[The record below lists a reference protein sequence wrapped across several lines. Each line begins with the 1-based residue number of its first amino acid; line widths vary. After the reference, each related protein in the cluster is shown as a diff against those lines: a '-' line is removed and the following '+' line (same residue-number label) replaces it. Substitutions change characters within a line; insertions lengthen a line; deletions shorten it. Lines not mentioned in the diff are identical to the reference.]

1 MSTQPRRAVL
11 MAAVSCLTVVTVVPA
26 PLLAQATQV
35 KPGFNIF
42 SEQQDVEI
50 GRQSAAEAERQLPL
64 LNDQRIES
72 YASQII
78 RRLAA
83 AAPGSKYPYQI
94 KVVNASDINAFSLPG
109 GYMYVNRGLMEA
121 ARSEPELAAVLAD
134 EMAHVALRHGTH
146 QASKAYMTQAGIG
159 ILGGLLG
166 RGGNPSQVFQVI
178 GGLGLNALFLKFS
191 RDDEYQADTVGAQI
205 MARAGYD
212 PRAMADFFQILRSQQ
227 KSDPGRLAQFFSDH
241 PGAADREARIRQE
254 AQRIGAVRTSS
265 EVGGFAQVQ
274 SQLRGM
280 GRAPSMQD
288 IARGQGRNTGNTGNT
303 GNAGSRNR
311 RSDGTY
317 SGDGTYPANGRSNGG
332 YPANDRYPATGGTGQ
347 AAQIEAP
354 SSRLATYRQRDGF
367 FTIQYPDNWRSYEP
381 DNGFGV
387 TIVPNGGV
395 VDTGNGQQSII
406 YGVIVNHYDPFQA
419 TSNRR
424 APTLDQATQDLVT
437 QVTQSNSHLRPT
449 GSRRRESIDGAPA
462 LSQVLSG
469 RSPVTGEE
477 ERVTV
482 FTRQLPDGHVIYSLF
497 IAPGREYAAMAP
509 VFSQMVRTLQVN
521 DEVAHR

>member
-1 MSTQPRRAVL
+1 MTTQPRRAVL
-11 MAAVSCLTVVTVVPA
+11 MAVACLTLTSSLTVGSA
-26 PLLAQATQV
+26 PLLAQPTQV
-35 KPGFNIF
+35 KPGFNLF

-64 LNDQRIES
+64 LNDRRVEGYVS
-72 YASQII
+72 EII

-83 AAPGSKYPYQI
+83 VAPGAKYPYQI

-109 GYMYVNRGLMEA
+109 GFMYVNRGLIEA
-121 ARSEPELAAVLAD
+121 ARSEPELAAVLAH

-146 QASKAYMTQAGIG
+146 QASKAYLAQAGIG

-166 RGGNPSQVFQVI
+166 RGGNPNQVFQVI
-178 GGLGLNALFLKFS
+178 GGLGMNALFLKFS
-191 RDDEYQADTVGAQI
+191 RDIEYQADTVGAQI

-212 PRAMADFFQILRSQQ
+212 PRSMADFFQVLRSQQ
-227 KSDPGRLAQFFSDH
+227 KSDPGRVATFFSDH
-241 PGAADREARIRQE
+241 PAAADREARIRQE
-254 AQRIGAVRTSS
+254 AERIGAVRTSR

-274 SQLRGM
+274 SELRGM

-288 IARGQGRNTGNTGNT
+288 IARGQAPRNN
-303 GNAGSRNR
+303 RNR

-317 SGDGTYPANGRSNGG
+317 PGDENGNYPSSGNPGTYGQR
-332 YPANDRYPATGGTGQ
+332 GT
-347 AAQIEAP
+347 IEPP

-367 FTIQYPDNWRSYEP
+367 FAIQYPDNWRPFEP

-387 TIVPNGGV
+387 TIVPDGGV

-419 TSNRR
+419 RNSRR
-424 APTLDQATQDLVT
+424 APSLDEATQDLMA
-437 QVTQSNSHLRPT
+437 QITQSNTHLRPT
-449 GSRRRESIDGAPA
+449 GSRHRETIDGAPA

-482 FTRQLPDGHVIYSLF
+482 FTRELPDGHVVYALF
-497 IAPGREYAAMAP
+497 IAPGRDYNAMAP
-509 VFSQMVRTLQVN
+509 VFSRMVRTLQVN

>member
-1 MSTQPRRAVL
+1 
-11 MAAVSCLTVVTVVPA
+11 MAAVSCLTLVTVASTPV
-26 PLLAQATQV
+26 LAQPTQV
-35 KPGFNIF
+35 KPGFNLF

-50 GRQSAAEAERQLPL
+50 GRQSASEAERQLPL
-64 LNDQRIES
+64 LNDRRVEG
-72 YASQII
+72 YASEII

-83 AAPGSKYPYQI
+83 AAPGAKYPYQI

-109 GYMYVNRGLMEA
+109 GYMYVNRGLIEA
-121 ARSEPELAAVLAD
+121 ARREPELAAVLAH

-146 QASKAYMTQAGIG
+146 QASKAYLAQAGIG

-178 GGLGLNALFLKFS
+178 GGLGMNALFLKFS
-191 RDDEYQADTVGAQI
+191 RDIEYQADTVGAQI

-212 PRAMADFFQILRSQQ
+212 PRSMADFFQVLRAQQ
-227 KSDPGRLAQFFSDH
+227 KSDPGRLATFFSDH
-241 PGAADREARIRQE
+241 PAAADREARIRQE
-254 AQRIGAVRTSS
+254 AQRIGAVRTSN
-265 EVGGFAQVQ
+265 EIGGFAQVQ

-424 APTLDQATQDLVT
+424 PPTLDQATQDLIT
-437 QVTQSNSHLRPT
+437 QLTQSNSHLRPT
-449 GSRRRESIDGAPA
+449 GSRRRETIGDAPA

-509 VFSQMVRTLQVN
+509 VFSRMVRTLQVN

>member
-1 MSTQPRRAVL
+1 MLTQPRRAVL
-11 MAAVSCLTVVTVVPA
+11 MAVVSCLTVASSLIVAST
-26 PLLAQATQV
+26 PLLAQPTQV

-50 GRQSAAEAERQLPL
+50 GRQSAAEAERQLPM
-64 LNDQRIES
+64 LNDRRVEGYVSEIV
-72 YASQII
+72 
-78 RRLAA
+78 RRLASV
-83 AAPGSKYPYQI
+83 APGAKYPYQI
-94 KVVNASDINAFSLPG
+94 RVVNASDINAFSLPG
-109 GYMYVNRGLMEA
+109 GFMYVNRGLIEA
-121 ARSEPELAAVLAD
+121 ARSEPELAGVLAH

-146 QASKAYMTQAGIG
+146 QASKAYLTQAGLG

-166 RGGNPSQVFQVI
+166 RGRNPSQVFQVI

-191 RDDEYQADTVGAQI
+191 RDIEYQADTVGAQI

-212 PRAMADFFQILRSQQ
+212 PRAMADFFQVLREQQ
-227 KSDPGRLAQFFSDH
+227 RRNPSRLAQFFSDH
-241 PGAADREARIRQE
+241 PAPADREARIRQE
-254 AQRIGAVRTSS
+254 AQRIGAVRSS
-265 EVGGFAQVQ
+265 REVGGFAQVQ
-274 SQLRGM
+274 ADLRGM

-288 IARGQGRNTGNTGNT
+288 IARGEVPRSGG
-303 GNAGSRNR
+303 RNR

-317 SGDGTYPANGRSNGG
+317 SGDENYPDDRHYPSDRGYPGNGDYRGNGR
-332 YPANDRYPATGGTGQ
+332 YGQ
-347 AAQIEAP
+347 VAGIEPP
-354 SSRLATYRQRDGF
+354 SSRLATYRQPDGF
-367 FTIQYPDNWRSYEP
+367 FAIQYPDNWRPYEP
-381 DNGFGV
+381 DNGYGV

-406 YGVIVNHYDPFQA
+406 YGVIVNHYDPFQSRS
-419 TSNRR
+419 TRR
-424 APTLDQATQDLVT
+424 PPSLDEATQDLLAQIT
-437 QVTQSNSHLRPT
+437 ESNPHLRPT
-449 GSRRRESIDGAPA
+449 GSRRRETIDGASA

-482 FTRQLPDGHVIYSLF
+482 FTRELPDGHVVYALF

-509 VFSQMVRTLQVN
+509 VFSRMVRTLQVN

>member
-1 MSTQPRRAVL
+1 MLTQPRRAVL
-11 MAAVSCLTVVTVVPA
+11 TAAVSCLTALTVA
-26 PLLAQATQV
+26 STPLLAQPTQV

-50 GRQSAAEAERQLPL
+50 GRQSAAEAERQLPM
-64 LNDQRIES
+64 LNDRRVEG
-72 YASQII
+72 YANEII

-83 AAPGSKYPYQI
+83 AAPGAKYPYQI
-94 KVVNASDINAFSLPG
+94 RVVNASDINAFSLPG
-109 GYMYVNRGLMEA
+109 GYMYVNRGLIEA
-121 ARSEPELAAVLAD
+121 ARSEPELAGVLAH

-166 RGGNPSQVFQVI
+166 RGGNPSQVFQVL

-212 PRAMADFFQILRSQQ
+212 PRAMADFFQILRNEQRSNP
-227 KSDPGRLAQFFSDH
+227 SRLAQFFSDH
-241 PGAADREARIRQE
+241 PAPADREARIRQE
-254 AQRIGAVRTSS
+254 AQRIGAVRSS
-265 EVGGFAQVQ
+265 REIGGFAQVQ
-274 SQLRGM
+274 SELRGM

-288 IARGQGRNTGNTGNT
+288 IARRQVPRDT
-303 GNAGSRNR
+303 GSRNR

-317 SGDGTYPANGRSNGG
+317 SGDERSDRRYPADERYPANGSYGR
-332 YPANDRYPATGGTGQ
+332 

-354 SSRLATYRQRDGF
+354 SPRLATYRQRDGF
-367 FTIQYPDNWRSYEP
+367 FSIQYPDNWRPYEP
-381 DNGFGV
+381 DNGYGV
-387 TIVPNGGV
+387 TIVPNGGL

-419 TSNRR
+419 RSSRR
-424 APTLDQATQDLVT
+424 APSLDEATQDLVA

-449 GSRRRESIDGAPA
+449 GSRRRETIDGAPA

-482 FTRQLPDGHVIYSLF
+482 FTRELPDGHVVYALF
-497 IAPGREYAAMAP
+497 IAPGREYGTMAP
-509 VFSQMVRTLQVN
+509 VFSRMVRTLQVN

>member
-1 MSTQPRRAVL
+1 MSTHPRRAVL
-11 MAAVSCLTVVTVVPA
+11 MAVLSGLTVVTVA
-26 PLLAQATQV
+26 STPLLAQPTQV
-35 KPGFNIF
+35 KPGFNLF

-64 LNDQRIES
+64 LNDRRVEG
-72 YASQII
+72 YATELI

-83 AAPGSKYPYQI
+83 AAPGAKYPYQI
-94 KVVNASDINAFSLPG
+94 RVVNASDINAFSLPG
-109 GYMYVNRGLMEA
+109 GFMYVNRGLIEA
-121 ARSEPELAAVLAD
+121 ARREPELAAVLAH

-146 QASKAYMTQAGIG
+146 QASKAYLTQAGIG

-166 RGGNPSQVFQVI
+166 RGGNPSQIFQVI

-212 PRAMADFFQILRSQQ
+212 PRAMADFFQVLRSRQ

-241 PGAADREARIRQE
+241 PAAADREARIRQE

-265 EVGGFAQVQ
+265 EIGGFSQVQ

-288 IARGQGRNTGNTGNT
+288 IARGQAPGNTGNT
-303 GNAGSRNR
+303 GSRNR

-317 SGDGTYPANGRSNGG
+317 PGDGTYPDNGRSNGG
-332 YPANDRYPATGGTGQ
+332 NPANDRYPANGSYGQ
-347 AAQIEAP
+347 AGQIEVP

-367 FTIQYPDNWRSYEP
+367 FSIEYPDNWRPYEP
-381 DNGFGV
+381 DNGYGV

-395 VDTGNGQQSII
+395 VDTGNGQQNII

-419 TSNRR
+419 RSSGR
-424 APTLDQATQDLVT
+424 APTLDEASQDIVT
-437 QVTQSNSHLRPT
+437 QVTQSNPHLRPT
-449 GSRRRESIDGAPA
+449 GSRRRETIDGAPA

-482 FTRQLPDGHVIYSLF
+482 FTRLLPDGHVIYSLF
-497 IAPGREYAAMAP
+497 IAPGREYATMAP
-509 VFSQMVRTLQVN
+509 VFSRMVRTLQVN

>member
-1 MSTQPRRAVL
+1 MSTYPRRAVL
-11 MAAVSCLTVVTVVPA
+11 MAAVSCLTVVTVA
-26 PLLAQATQV
+26 STPLLAQPTQV
-35 KPGFNIF
+35 KPGFNLF

-64 LNDQRIES
+64 LNDRRVEG
-72 YASQII
+72 YASEII

-83 AAPGSKYPYQI
+83 AAPGAKYPYQI

-109 GYMYVNRGLMEA
+109 GFMYVNRGLIEA
-121 ARSEPELAAVLAD
+121 ARREPELAAVLAH

-166 RGGNPSQVFQVI
+166 RGGNPSQIFQVI

-212 PRAMADFFQILRSQQ
+212 PRSMADFFQVLRSQQ
-227 KSDPGRLAQFFSDH
+227 KSDPSRLATFFSDH

-280 GRAPSMQD
+280 GRAPSMQE
-288 IARGQGRNTGNTGNT
+288 IARGQGRNTGNTG
-303 GNAGSRNR
+303 SRNR

-317 SGDGTYPANGRSNGG
+317 PADGTYPDNGRSDGG
-332 YPANDRYPATGGTGQ
+332 YPANDRYPANGGYGQ
-347 AAQIEAP
+347 AGQIETP

-367 FTIQYPDNWRSYEP
+367 FSIEYPDNWRSYEP

-419 TSNRR
+419 TSSRR

-437 QVTQSNSHLRPT
+437 QITQSNSHLRPT
-449 GSRRRESIDGAPA
+449 GSRRRETIDNAPA

-509 VFSQMVRTLQVN
+509 VFSRMVRTLQVN

>member
-1 MSTQPRRAVL
+1 MSTQPRPAVL
-11 MAAVSCLTVVTVVPA
+11 MAAVSCLTVFTVTST
-26 PLLAQATQV
+26 PLLAQPTQV
-35 KPGFNIF
+35 KPGFNLF

-64 LNDQRIES
+64 LNDRRVEG
-72 YASQII
+72 YATEII

-83 AAPGSKYPYQI
+83 AAPGAKYPYQI
-94 KVVNASDINAFSLPG
+94 RVVNASDINAFSLPG
-109 GYMYVNRGLMEA
+109 GFMYVNRGLIEA
-121 ARSEPELAAVLAD
+121 ARTEPELAAVLAH

-212 PRAMADFFQILRSQQ
+212 PRSMADFFQVLRNQQ
-227 KSDPGRLAQFFSDH
+227 KSDPGRLATFFSDH
-241 PGAADREARIRQE
+241 PAAADRETRIRQE
-254 AQRIGAVRTSS
+254 AQRIGAVRSSS

-288 IARGQGRNTGNTGNT
+288 IARGQGRNTGNTG
-303 GNAGSRNR
+303 SRNR

-317 SGDGTYPANGRSNGG
+317 PADGTYPDNGRANGR
-332 YPANDRYPATGGTGQ
+332 YPANDRYPANGGYGQ
-347 AAQIEAP
+347 AGQIEAP

-381 DNGFGV
+381 DNGYGV

-419 TSNRR
+419 TSSRR
-424 APTLDQATQDLVT
+424 EPTLDQATQDLVT
-437 QVTQSNSHLRPT
+437 QITQSNSHLRPS
-449 GSRRRESIDGAPA
+449 GSRRRETIDGAPA

-497 IAPGREYAAMAP
+497 IAPGREYASMAP
-509 VFSQMVRTLQVN
+509 VFSRMVRSLQVN

>member
-1 MSTQPRRAVL
+1 MSTHPRPAVL
-11 MAAVSCLTVVTVVPA
+11 MAAVSCLTVFTVA
-26 PLLAQATQV
+26 STPLLAQPTQV
-35 KPGFNIF
+35 KPGFNLF

-64 LNDQRIES
+64 LNDRRVEG
-72 YASQII
+72 YATEII

-83 AAPGSKYPYQI
+83 AAPGAKYPYQI
-94 KVVNASDINAFSLPG
+94 RVVNASDINAFSLPG
-109 GYMYVNRGLMEA
+109 GFMYVNRGLIEA
-121 ARSEPELAAVLAD
+121 ARTEPELAAVLAH

-212 PRAMADFFQILRSQQ
+212 PRSMADFFQVLRNQQ
-227 KSDPGRLAQFFSDH
+227 KSDPGRLATFFSDH
-241 PGAADREARIRQE
+241 PAAADRETRIRQE
-254 AQRIGAVRTSS
+254 AQRIGAVRSSS

-288 IARGQGRNTGNTGNT
+288 IARGQGRNTGNTG
-303 GNAGSRNR
+303 SRNR

-317 SGDGTYPANGRSNGG
+317 HPYGTYPDNGRANGR
-332 YPANDRYPATGGTGQ
+332 YPANDRYPANGGYGQ
-347 AAQIEAP
+347 AGQIEAP

-381 DNGFGV
+381 DNGYGV

-419 TSNRR
+419 TSSRR
-424 APTLDQATQDLVT
+424 EPTLDQATQDLVT
-437 QVTQSNSHLRPT
+437 QITQSNSHLRPS
-449 GSRRRESIDGAPA
+449 GSRRRETIDGAPA

-509 VFSQMVRTLQVN
+509 VFSRMVRSLQVN

>member
-11 MAAVSCLTVVTVVPA
+11 MAAVSCLTVVTVVPT
-26 PLLAQATQV
+26 PLLAQATQI

-64 LNDQRIES
+64 LNDERIAS

-121 ARSEPELAAVLAD
+121 ARSEPELAAVLAH

-288 IARGQGRNTGNTGNT
+288 IARGQGRNTGNT

>member
-64 LNDQRIES
+64 LNDRGIES

-121 ARSEPELAAVLAD
+121 ARSEPELAAVLAH

-212 PRAMADFFQILRSQQ
+212 PRAMADFFQILRAQQ

-288 IARGQGRNTGNTGNT
+288 IARGQGRNPGNTGNT

>member
-1 MSTQPRRAVL
+1 MTSRPRRAVHL
-11 MAAVSCLTVVTVVPA
+11 GVIGVMCLTVAAT
-26 PLLAQATQV
+26 PLLAQPTQV

-50 GRQSAAEAERQLPL
+50 GRQSAAEAERQLPML
-64 LNDQRIES
+64 DDRRVEGYVSEIL
-72 YASQII
+72 

-83 AAPGSKYPYQI
+83 GAPGARYPYQI
-94 KVVNASDINAFSLPG
+94 RVVNASDINAFSLPG
-109 GYMYVNRGLMEA
+109 GFMYVNRGLVEA
-121 ARSEPELAAVLAD
+121 ARSEPELAGVLAH

-166 RGGNPSQVFQVI
+166 RGRNPSQIFQVI

-212 PRAMADFFQILRSQQ
+212 PRAMADFFQVLRNQQ
-227 KSDPGRLAQFFSDH
+227 RSNPSRLAQFFSDH
-241 PGAADREARIRQE
+241 PAPADREARIRQE
-254 AQRIGAVRTSS
+254 AQRIGAVRTSR
-265 EVGGFAQVQ
+265 EVGGFSQVQ

-280 GRAPSMQD
+280 GRAPSMQQ
-288 IARGQGRNTGNTGNT
+288 IARGEAPRNGN
-303 GNAGSRNR
+303 SRSR
-311 RSDGTY
+311 RYPDQSDP
-317 SGDGTYPANGRSNGG
+317 D
-332 YPANDRYPATGGTGQ
+332 DRYPAAGAGGRYGQ
-347 AAQIEAP
+347 AGRIDSP
-354 SSRLATYRQRDGF
+354 SSRMATYRERSGF
-367 FTIQYPDNWRSYEP
+367 FSIEYPENWRAYEP
-381 DNGFGV
+381 DNGYGV
-387 TIVPNGGV
+387 TIVPDGGV
-395 VDTGNGQQSII
+395 VESGNGQQSII

-419 TSNRR
+419 WNGRR
-424 APTLDQATQDLVT
+424 APTLDEATRDLIDQT
-437 QVTQSNSHLRPT
+437 TESNPHLRPT
-449 GSRRRESIDGAPA
+449 GSRRRETIDGQPA

-482 FTRQLPDGHVIYSLF
+482 FTRELPDGHVIYTLF
-497 IAPGREYAAMAP
+497 IAPGRDYSSLGP
-509 VFSQMVRTLQVN
+509 LFSRMVRTLQVN

>member
-1 MSTQPRRAVL
+1 MLTQPRRAVL
-11 MAAVSCLTVVTVVPA
+11 MAAVSCLTALTVA
-26 PLLAQATQV
+26 STPLLAQPTQV

-50 GRQSAAEAERQLPL
+50 GRQSAAEAERQLPM
-64 LNDQRIES
+64 LNDRRAEGYVS
-72 YASQII
+72 EII

-83 AAPGSKYPYQI
+83 VAPGAKYPYQI
-94 KVVNASDINAFSLPG
+94 RVVNASDINAFSLPG
-109 GYMYVNRGLMEA
+109 GFMYVNRGLIEA
-121 ARSEPELAAVLAD
+121 ARSEPELAAVLAH

-146 QASKAYMTQAGIG
+146 QASKAYLTQAGIG

-178 GGLGLNALFLKFS
+178 GGLGMNALFLKFS
-191 RDDEYQADTVGAQI
+191 RDIEYQADTVGAQI

-212 PRAMADFFQILRSQQ
+212 PRAMADFFEVLRNEQRSNP
-227 KSDPGRLAQFFSDH
+227 SRLAQFFSDH
-241 PGAADREARIRQE
+241 PAPADREARIRQE
-254 AQRIGAVRTSS
+254 AQRIGAVRSS
-265 EVGGFAQVQ
+265 REIGGFAQVQ
-274 SQLRGM
+274 SELRGM

-288 IARGQGRNTGNTGNT
+288 IAQGQVPRSGG
-303 GNAGSRNR
+303 RNR

-317 SGDGTYPANGRSNGG
+317 PGDGNYPDDRNYPDNRNDPANGG
-332 YPANDRYPATGGTGQ
+332 YRRDGRYGQ
-347 AAQIEAP
+347 AGQIEPP

-367 FTIQYPDNWRSYEP
+367 FAIQYPDNWRPYEP

-419 TSNRR
+419 RNTRR
-424 APTLDQATQDLVT
+424 APSLDEATQDLVA
-437 QVTQSNSHLRPT
+437 QITQSNTHLRPT
-449 GSRRRESIDGAPA
+449 GSRRRETIDGAPA

-482 FTRQLPDGHVIYSLF
+482 FTRELPDGHVVYALF
-497 IAPGREYAAMAP
+497 IAPGRDYATMAP
-509 VFSQMVRTLQVN
+509 IFSRMVRTLQVN

>member
-1 MSTQPRRAVL
+1 MLTQPRRAVL
-11 MAAVSCLTVVTVVPA
+11 MAAVSCLTALTVA
-26 PLLAQATQV
+26 STPLLAQPTQV

-50 GRQSAAEAERQLPL
+50 GRQSAAEAERQLPM
-64 LNDQRIES
+64 LNDRRAEGYVS
-72 YASQII
+72 EII

-83 AAPGSKYPYQI
+83 VAPGAKYPYQI
-94 KVVNASDINAFSLPG
+94 RVVNASDINAFSLPG
-109 GYMYVNRGLMEA
+109 GFMYVNRGLIEA
-121 ARSEPELAAVLAD
+121 ARSEPELAAVLAH

-146 QASKAYMTQAGIG
+146 QASKAYLTQAGIG

-166 RGGNPSQVFQVI
+166 RGGNPSQIFQVI
-178 GGLGLNALFLKFS
+178 GGLGMNALFLKFS
-191 RDDEYQADTVGAQI
+191 RDIEYQADTVGAQI

-212 PRAMADFFQILRSQQ
+212 PRAMADFFEVLRNEQRSNP
-227 KSDPGRLAQFFSDH
+227 SRLAQFFSDH
-241 PGAADREARIRQE
+241 PAPADREARIRQE
-254 AQRIGAVRTSS
+254 AQRIGAVRSS
-265 EVGGFAQVQ
+265 REIGGFAQVQ
-274 SQLRGM
+274 SELRGM

-288 IARGQGRNTGNTGNT
+288 IAQGQVPRSGG
-303 GNAGSRNR
+303 RNR

-317 SGDGTYPANGRSNGG
+317 PGDGNYPDDRNYPDNRNDPANGG
-332 YPANDRYPATGGTGQ
+332 YRRDGRYGQ
-347 AAQIEAP
+347 AGQIEPP

-367 FTIQYPDNWRSYEP
+367 FAIQYPDNWRPYEP

-419 TSNRR
+419 RNTRR
-424 APTLDQATQDLVT
+424 APSLDEATQDLVA
-437 QVTQSNSHLRPT
+437 QITQSNTHLRPT
-449 GSRRRESIDGAPA
+449 GSRRRETIDGAPA

-482 FTRQLPDGHVIYSLF
+482 FTRELPDGHVVYALF
-497 IAPGREYAAMAP
+497 IAPGREYATMAP
-509 VFSQMVRTLQVN
+509 IFSRMVRTLQVN

>member
-11 MAAVSCLTVVTVVPA
+11 MAAVSCLTVVTVVPT

-64 LNDQRIES
+64 LNDQRIAS

-121 ARSEPELAAVLAD
+121 ARSEPELAAVLAH

-332 YPANDRYPATGGTGQ
+332 YPANDRYPATGGNGQ

-437 QVTQSNSHLRPT
+437 QITQSNSHLRPT

>member
-1 MSTQPRRAVL
+1 MSTHPRPAVL
-11 MAAVSCLTVVTVVPA
+11 MAAVSCLTVFTVA
-26 PLLAQATQV
+26 STPLLAQPTQV
-35 KPGFNIF
+35 KPGFNLF

-64 LNDQRIES
+64 LNDRRVEG
-72 YASQII
+72 YATEII

-83 AAPGSKYPYQI
+83 AAPGAKYPYQI
-94 KVVNASDINAFSLPG
+94 RVVNASDINAFSLPG
-109 GYMYVNRGLMEA
+109 GFMYVNRGLIEA
-121 ARSEPELAAVLAD
+121 ARTEPELAAVLAH

-205 MARAGYD
+205 MARAAYD
-212 PRAMADFFQILRSQQ
+212 PRSMADFFQVLRNQQ
-227 KSDPGRLAQFFSDH
+227 KSDPGRLATFFSDH
-241 PGAADREARIRQE
+241 PAAADRETRIRQE
-254 AQRIGAVRTSS
+254 AQRIGAVRSSS

-288 IARGQGRNTGNTGNT
+288 IARGQGRNTGNTG
-303 GNAGSRNR
+303 SRNR

-317 SGDGTYPANGRSNGG
+317 PADGTYPDNGRANGR
-332 YPANDRYPATGGTGQ
+332 YPANDRYPANGGYGQ
-347 AAQIEAP
+347 AGQIEAP

-381 DNGFGV
+381 DNGYGV

-419 TSNRR
+419 TSSRR
-424 APTLDQATQDLVT
+424 EPTLDQATQDLVT
-437 QVTQSNSHLRPT
+437 QITQSNSHLRPS
-449 GSRRRESIDGAPA
+449 GSRRRETIDGAPA

-509 VFSQMVRTLQVN
+509 VFSRMVRSLQVN